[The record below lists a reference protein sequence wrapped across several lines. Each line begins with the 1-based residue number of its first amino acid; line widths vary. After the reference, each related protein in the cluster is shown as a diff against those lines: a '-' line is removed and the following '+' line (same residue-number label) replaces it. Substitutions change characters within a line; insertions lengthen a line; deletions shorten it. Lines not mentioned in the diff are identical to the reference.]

1 MKTFAFKIEEGIYE
15 VIEAAD
21 LDEARKKFGKKVT
34 QEKTAQ
40 EAALSIKPVRGIND
54 NILRLKE
61 ENFFSEPR
69 TIGEIKDKLTEV
81 AVYYPITSF
90 PPYLHQLVNKRIL
103 RRYKQK
109 KDDNKEVWVYVN
121 P

>member
-1 MKTFAFKIEEGIYE
+1 MKTFAFKVEEGIYE
-15 VIEAAD
+15 VVEATS
-21 LDEARKKFGKKVT
+21 LDEAKEKFGKKIV
-34 QEKTAQ
+34 QEK
-40 EAALSIKPVRGIND
+40 AAPSADASAKPVKGIND
-54 NILRLKE
+54 NIIRLKE

-81 AVYYPITSF
+81 AVHYPITSF
-90 PPYLHQLVNKRIL
+90 PAYLQQLVNKRIL

-109 KDDNKEVWVYVN
+109 KDDKEVWVYVN

>member
-1 MKTFAFKIEEGIYE
+1 MKTFAFKVEEGVYE
-15 VIEAAD
+15 VIEATS
-21 LDEARKKFGKKVT
+21 LEEARKKFGKKV
-34 QEKTAQ
+34 AQ
-40 EAALSIKPVRGIND
+40 EEITPPTIPTAKPVKGIYD

-81 AVYYPITSF
+81 AVHYPITSF

-109 KDDNKEVWVYVN
+109 KDDKEMWVYVN